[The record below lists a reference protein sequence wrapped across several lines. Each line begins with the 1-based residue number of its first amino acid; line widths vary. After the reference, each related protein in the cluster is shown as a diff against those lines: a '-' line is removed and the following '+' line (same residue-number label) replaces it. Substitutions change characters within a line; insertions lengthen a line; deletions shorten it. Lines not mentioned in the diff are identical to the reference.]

1 MSFRLYCFVYTS
13 TYQQYQRTM
22 SVASEAMA
30 ANIQAAELARAQ
42 HVQQLREAQSKLL
55 ALFEAADVNGD
66 GIISYKEFFLAE
78 VWWLRCVL
86 NPDKSHLF
94 G

>member
-1 MSFRLYCFVYTS
+1 
-13 TYQQYQRTM
+13 M
-22 SVASEAMA
+22 SVASDAMT

-42 HVQQLREAQSKLL
+42 HVQQLREAQNKLL

-66 GIISYKEFFLAE
+66 GIVSYKEFFLAE
-78 VWWLRCVL
+78 VWWLRCVM